1 MKKNIKIIAEAGCN
15 HNGKLRLA
23 LKLVK
28 AAKLAKADAVK
39 FQMYD
44 ADELVTKNAQKAT
57 YALKNTKKKQSQYKM
72 QKDLMLKTSEH
83 LKIRKH
89 CSKLGIQYMC
99 SAFDIQSLNIL
110 KKMGI
115 KEFKVPS
122 GEINNYK
129 YLKHLGKFKKKI
141 ILSTGMSN
149 LKEISTA
156 INILS
161 TNGTKK
167 KDISILQCNSQY
179 PTPYTDVNL
188 QVINTL
194 KKTFKLN
201 VGISDHT
208 QGYEVPIA
216 AATFG
221 IKIIEKHLTLNKKLF
236 GPDHQSSL
244 NPLEFKA
251 MVRSVRNIEKAMGS
265 KKKIVTKSEKKN
277 IKFARKSLVAIKKI
291 KKNDFFTFDNI
302 GIKRPGNGIPA
313 SSIYKIIGKKSK
325 FNFNIDQLI
334 KK

>member
-1 MKKNIKIIAEAGCN
+1 
-15 HNGKLRLA
+15 
-23 LKLVK
+23 
-28 AAKLAKADAVK
+28 
-39 FQMYD
+39 
-44 ADELVTKNAQKAT
+44 
-57 YALKNTKKKQSQYKM
+57 
-72 QKDLMLKTSEH
+72 
-83 LKIRKH
+83 
-89 CSKLGIQYMC
+89 
-99 SAFDIQSLNIL
+99 
-110 KKMGI
+110 
-115 KEFKVPS
+115 
-122 GEINNYK
+122 
-129 YLKHLGKFKKKI
+129 
-141 ILSTGMSN
+141 MSN